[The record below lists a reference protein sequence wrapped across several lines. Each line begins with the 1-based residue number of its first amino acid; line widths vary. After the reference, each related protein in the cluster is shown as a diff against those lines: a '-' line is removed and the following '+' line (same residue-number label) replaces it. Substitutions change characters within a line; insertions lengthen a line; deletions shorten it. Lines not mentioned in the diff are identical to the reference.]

1 MRCDCRNFTV
11 VGAALAAAVAI
22 CLASLSLPFG
32 AVAAVGVVVALAPLL
47 LLALLLRWRC
57 RCCWRCCCVGTVV
70 ALALLLRLRCCCVG
84 AAIGFAVVA
93 AALFTTARKNLLFD
107 FAVALAAPLLDC
119 SSLSNVARLFRP
131 PFVPPRLLTLSPVLS
146 CRRVLLAISSCAIQ
160 ALSRCG
166 GGRSRRRVGD
176 LRICASSTLVA
187 LLSAAAVLPAAA
199 RLVRFLLAPFSAT
212 ALLVM
217 VARFA
222 LRLPVSPLS
231 CCRPPLCQP
240 RR

>member
-1 MRCDCRNFTV
+1 MIVETSRL
-11 VGAALAAAVAI
+11 LAPRLLPPLQFVTSA
-22 CLASLSLPFG
+22 LSLPFG

-119 SSLSNVARLFRP
+119 SSLSNVASTVPTAFCSSAFIDAFSSSVLSSG
-131 PFVPPRLLTLSPVLS
+131 PPRNLLVRNPSPFSVRWRPLSS
-146 CRRVLLAISSCAIQ
+146 ACRRPAHLRELDARGAVV
-160 ALSRCG
+160 RG
-166 GGRSRRRVGD
+166 G
-176 LRICASSTLVA
+176 C
-187 LLSAAAVLPAAA
+187 PAAA
-199 RLVRFLLAPFSAT
+199 RLMRFLLAPFSAT